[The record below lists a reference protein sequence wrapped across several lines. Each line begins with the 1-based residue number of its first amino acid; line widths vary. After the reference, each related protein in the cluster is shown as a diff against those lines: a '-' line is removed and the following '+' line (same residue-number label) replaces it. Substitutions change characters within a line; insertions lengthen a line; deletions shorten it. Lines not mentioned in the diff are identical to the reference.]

1 MHLQGKRVVVTG
13 GAHGIGKAMCERF
26 AREGAR
32 KVVVA
37 DLDGVGAGRVAESID
52 GVGVRCDVA
61 VEAEV
66 AGLVAFVEEELGP
79 IDLFCSNAGIAFGD
93 GPDGRVASLPNDA
106 WRRAWEVNVMAHVY
120 AVRAALPAMIARGE
134 GYFLHTS
141 SAAGLLSQIGDA
153 SYSTTKHAA
162 IGFAESL
169 AITHGDDG
177 IKVSV
182 LCPQGV
188 RTRMT
193 EGRERSP
200 EAGDGMLEPEQV
212 ADAVVRGLDEERFLI
227 LPHAEV
233 LEYMRRKTSDYD
245 RWIKGMRRFRRTFV

>member
-1 MHLQGKRVVVTG
+1 MHVAGKVVVVTG
-13 GAHGIGKAMCERF
+13 GAHGIGKALCERF

-37 DLDGVGAGRVAESID
+37 DLDGTGAGRVAESID
-52 GVGVRCDVA
+52 GIGVRCDVA

-66 AGLVAFVEEELGP
+66 AGLVALAEEQLGA

-93 GPDGRVASLPNDA
+93 PPEGHVASLPNDE
-106 WRRAWEVNVMAHVY
+106 WRRIWEVNVMAHVY
-120 AVRAALPAMIARGE
+120 AARAALPRMLARRE
-134 GYFLHTS
+134 GYFLHTC
-141 SAAGLLSQIGDA
+141 SAAGLLNQIGDA
-153 SYSTTKHAA
+153 AYSVTKHAA
-162 IGFAESL
+162 VGFAEAL
-169 AITHGDDG
+169 AITHGDQG
-177 IKVSV
+177 IKVSI

-193 EGRERSP
+193 EGMETSP
-200 EAGDGMLEPEQV
+200 QAGDGMLEPEHV

-227 LPHAEV
+227 LPHPQV

-245 RWIKGMRRFRRTFV
+245 RWLRGMRRYRRTFV